1 MEYSEVQQI
10 AKKTIEYAKTI
21 IKPGMN
27 LLDLRDLCE
36 RKMLELGADSFWYWD
51 IGAFVFAGDETT
63 VSVSGKKYVTSDRTI
78 AENDIVT
85 IDLSPQCENIWGD
98 YARTIILENGVV
110 VDKRE
115 ISNEEWRKG
124 LQMEDR
130 LHHELTEFVNTETT
144 FEELYYH
151 INEIILKAGFVN
163 LDFMGNLGHSIVK
176 NKNDRVYTEKGNTQ
190 RISEVK
196 YFTFEPHISIPGSK
210 YGYKKEN
217 IYYFQNGKPVDM
229 LAFQPDV
236 ANIDDPVMPY
246 IYLNNTML
254 LAKYFQKRPN
264 MMKQPGAYFHIGYP
278 PAYFLYNIME
288 LAFPRFTGF
297 YTVHGPSPLKKS
309 TYETLW
315 NLEPELLTSVCSH
328 AFRHKEDV
336 SQYVLREYQKL
347 QGDFVPQN
355 VQKLCGYFNLENQ
368 NLKLTKTIEKHK
380 IPMVCVNDSNYAID
394 FEKVQKEINGALE
407 QRLSRKSLFEM

>member
-98 YARTIILENGVV
+98 YARTIILENSVV

-115 ISNEEWRKG
+115 ILNEEWRKG

-130 LHHELTEFVNTETT
+130 LHHELTEFVNIETT

-151 INEIILKAGFVN
+151 INEI
-163 LDFMGNLGHSIVK
+163 IVK

-217 IYYFQNGKPVDM
+217 IYYFQNGKPV
-229 LAFQPDV
+229 
-236 ANIDDPVMPY
+236 
-246 IYLNNTML
+246 
-254 LAKYFQKRPN
+254 
-264 MMKQPGAYFHIGYP
+264 
-278 PAYFLYNIME
+278 E
-288 LAFPRFTGF
+288 L
-297 YTVHGPSPLKKS
+297 
-309 TYETLW
+309 
-315 NLEPELLTSVCSH
+315 
-328 AFRHKEDV
+328 
-336 SQYVLREYQKL
+336 
-347 QGDFVPQN
+347 
-355 VQKLCGYFNLENQ
+355 
-368 NLKLTKTIEKHK
+368 
-380 IPMVCVNDSNYAID
+380 
-394 FEKVQKEINGALE
+394 
-407 QRLSRKSLFEM
+407 